1 MGKKSK
7 GKKKNPPAKANDG
20 ITSNDIG
27 AQPNDVDSTDMEQ
40 KIRLLKIS
48 DIKSE
53 LESLGISTRHF
64 VEKDELVNALL
75 QARGDRHQQG
85 WFVQGTR
92 VDAKPP
98 KSDAEAS
105 QNDDDYA
112 AAINEHTA
120 AMEREKVKSM
130 STSDIK
136 KELKCRGLIPGALVK
151 RDELVDALVCAR
163 NVQAKYN
170 HEVMAIFDEGE
181 DLGFVYTVGMH
192 PKKRELF
199 ALNVRRV
206 DYEKVCLLM
215 NFLSDRVVLGGQVAG
230 DEETGGTYA
239 IHSIDDEEV
248 DRALKAQYLCQMNTS
263 AKTLMLRR
271 FGHAGEKT
279 MNELLADLNLSKLN
293 CTHGSPLNLPPQVNG
308 FMDFVKKEMEK
319 ATRSFYKVLRNNNDG
334 EEFLF
339 NEICKDI
346 VAQAA
351 ETCFHSGNFDG
362 DVKDMVLTCLV
373 TLGTNYLLDTETKHS
388 TRLAGL
394 LVSPVLALDG
404 LSVEKMTMSKKDLD
418 AEQQKNKMKFHDMF
432 MDMER
437 EFTMFF
443 HKRNTCDCL
452 KKKYKFVRSQAAMG
466 CCFHCYKNVERK
478 KLFVCSRCKITHYC
492 SSDCQKANWPRHK
505 AECKKN

>member
-1 MGKKSK
+1 MMTTTLS
-7 GKKKNPPAKANDG
+7 NPSAVANDG
-20 ITSNDIG
+20 ITSNDAG
-27 AQPNDVDSTDMEQ
+27 AQPNDVDLTDMER

-64 VEKDELVNALL
+64 VEKDELVNALS
-75 QARGDRHQQG
+75 QARRDRHQQG
-85 WFVQGTR
+85 WLIHGTR

-98 KSDAEAS
+98 KPPKSDAADAI
-105 QNDDDYA
+105 QNADDYA

-120 AMEREKVKSM
+120 AMEREKVESM

-136 KELKCRGLIPGALVK
+136 KELKCRGMIPGALVN
-151 RDELVDALVCAR
+151 RGELVDALEYAR
-163 NVQAKYN
+163 NFQAKYN
-170 HEVMAIFDEGE
+170 HKIIAVFDEGE

-206 DYEKVCLLM
+206 DYDNVSLMM
-215 NFLSDRVVLGGQVAG
+215 NFLSDRVVLGGQGAG

-248 DRALKAQYLCQMNTS
+248 DGALKAKYLCQMNAS
-263 AKTLMLRR
+263 AKILMLRR
-271 FGHAGEKT
+271 FGHAGELT
-279 MNELLADLNLSKLN
+279 MNELLADLNLSKVN
-293 CTHGSPLNLPPQVNG
+293 CTHGLPVNLPLQVND
-308 FMDFVKKEMEK
+308 FMDFVKKEMEE
-319 ATRSFYKVLRNNNDG
+319 ATRGFYKELRNNDD
-334 EEFLF
+334 EEFPF

-346 VAQAA
+346 ITQAVQ
-351 ETCFHSGNFDG
+351 TCYHSGSFDG

-388 TRLAGL
+388 MRLAGL
-394 LVSPVLALDG
+394 LVSPVLAFEG
-404 LSVEKMTMSKKDLD
+404 LSVEKLTMSKKDLTL
-418 AEQQKNKMKFHDMF
+418 KNKMKVNDMF

-466 CCFHCYKNVERK
+466 CCSHCFMNDERK
-478 KLFVCSRCKITHYC
+478 KLLVCSRCKVAHYC

-505 AECKKN
+505 AECKTN

>member
-1 MGKKSK
+1 MMTTTLS
-7 GKKKNPPAKANDG
+7 NPSAVANDG
-20 ITSNDIG
+20 ITSNDAG
-27 AQPNDVDSTDMEQ
+27 AQPNDVDLTDMER

-64 VEKDELVNALL
+64 VEKDELVNALS
-75 QARGDRHQQG
+75 QARRDRHQQG
-85 WFVQGTR
+85 WLIHGTR

-98 KSDAEAS
+98 KPPKSDAADAI
-105 QNDDDYA
+105 QNADDYA

-120 AMEREKVKSM
+120 AMEREKVESM

-136 KELKCRGLIPGALVK
+136 KELKCRGMIPGALVN
-151 RDELVDALVCAR
+151 RGELVDALVYAR
-163 NVQAKYN
+163 NFQAKYN
-170 HEVMAIFDEGE
+170 HKIIAVFDEGE

-206 DYEKVCLLM
+206 DYDNVSLMM
-215 NFLSDRVVLGGQVAG
+215 NFLSDRVVLGGQGAG

-248 DRALKAQYLCQMNTS
+248 DGALKAKYLCQMNAS
-263 AKTLMLRR
+263 AKILMLRR
-271 FGHAGEKT
+271 FGHAGELT
-279 MNELLADLNLSKLN
+279 MNELLADLNLSKVN
-293 CTHGSPLNLPPQVNG
+293 CTHGLPVNLPLQVND
-308 FMDFVKKEMEK
+308 FMDFVKMEMEE
-319 ATRSFYKVLRNNNDG
+319 ATRGFYKELRNNDD
-334 EEFLF
+334 EEFPF

-346 VAQAA
+346 ITQAVQ
-351 ETCFHSGNFDG
+351 TCYHSGSFDG

-388 TRLAGL
+388 MRLAGL
-394 LVSPVLALDG
+394 LVSPVLAFEG
-404 LSVEKMTMSKKDLD
+404 LSVEKLTMSKKDLTL
-418 AEQQKNKMKFHDMF
+418 KNKMKVNDMF

-452 KKKYKFVRSQAAMG
+452 EEEVQVCAISGGNGLLFPLLYER
-466 CCFHCYKNVERK
+466 RK
-478 KLFVCSRCKITHYC
+478 KEVARVLSMQGCSLL
-492 SSDCQKANWPRHK
+492 
-505 AECKKN
+505 